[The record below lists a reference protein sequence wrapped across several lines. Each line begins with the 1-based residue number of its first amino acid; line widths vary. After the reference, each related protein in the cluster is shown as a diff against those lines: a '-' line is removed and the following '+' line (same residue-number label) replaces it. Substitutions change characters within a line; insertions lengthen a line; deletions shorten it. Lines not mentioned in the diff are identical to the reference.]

1 MPPGDPLTSP
11 ESQYLL
17 RIRPVLD
24 LAMIMN
30 IMTLL
35 LKISNS
41 KKFTAKRRLCK
52 YLFMHIISDLV
63 MTCEIYAWTC

>member
-1 MPPGDPLTSP
+1 MSTLFIQSMPPGDPLTSP
-11 ESQYLL
+11 EIQYLL

-24 LAMIMN
+24 LAMTMN

-41 KKFTAKRRLCK
+41 KN
-52 YLFMHIISDLV
+52 
-63 MTCEIYAWTC
+63 

>member
-1 MPPGDPLTSP
+1 MSTLFIQSMPPGDPLTSP

-35 LKISNS
+35 LKISNN
-41 KKFTAKRRLCK
+41 KNENLQQKEDYVNIYLC
-52 YLFMHIISDLV
+52 
-63 MTCEIYAWTC
+63 T